1 MSWVNGSGMTPDR
14 VVRFTEQFFSR
25 LELLLPE
32 ERSAEGVPS
41 ITDFLV
47 FDLPGVHGKLA
58 RDVYGETL
66 ATGEQG
72 IRVYIGFGAMVSTFA
87 IYIRVA
93 DDGAVEAF
101 WLSLSEIP

>member
-1 MSWVNGSGMTPDR
+1 MTPDR

-32 ERSAEGVPS
+32 ERSAEGAPS
-41 ITDFLV
+41 ITDSLV

-58 RDVYGETL
+58 HDVYRQTL
-66 ATGEQG
+66 ATGEHD

-87 IYIRVA
+87 VYVRVSG
-93 DDGAVEAF
+93 DGAVEAF
-101 WLSLSEIP
+101 WLSLSDTP

>member
-1 MSWVNGSGMTPDR
+1 MPTDR

-25 LELLLPE
+25 LEVLLGE
-32 ERSAEGVPS
+32 ERSADGSPS

-58 RDVYGETL
+58 RDVYDETL
-66 ATGEQG
+66 PTGEQG

-87 IYIRVA
+87 IYVRVA
-93 DDGAVEAF
+93 NDGAVEAF
-101 WLSLSEIP
+101 WLSVGDVP